1 MYYKGTTMDEIQ
13 KYLTEELQSA
23 KEEKENLE
31 EQIHKIEIETELIC
45 QAIDK
50 IVMNQ
55 DATSLVFMSEEEFQ
69 GFDGTEDKKAESE
82 KDSSCRRKA
91 TASADCFPDSTPDC
105 KAGAAAETKHW
116 KVERRFDRG

>member
-69 GFDGTEDKKAESE
+69 GFS
-82 KDSSCRRKA
+82 RR
-91 TASADCFPDSTPDC
+91 D
-105 KAGAAAETKHW
+105 
-116 KVERRFDRG
+116 RRNGLSRRHSRRRL

>member
-1 MYYKGTTMDEIQ
+1 MDEIQ

-69 GFDGTEDKKAESE
+69 GFDGTEIKKLSQ
-82 KDSSCRRKA
+82 KRQLLQKKSYGFSRL
-91 TASADCFPDSTPDC
+91 FPRQH
-105 KAGAAAETKHW
+105 AGLQSW
-116 KVERRFDRG
+116 SGC

>member
-1 MYYKGTTMDEIQ
+1 MDEIQ

-69 GFDGTEDKKAESE
+69 GFDGTEIKKLSQKKTALAEE
-82 KDSSCRRKA
+82 KLRLQQ
-91 TASADCFPDSTPDC
+91 CFPDSTPDC